1 VVAGPGT
8 RSSPAEQ
15 AIRVPKPV
23 RAVLGLVWSPPDE
36 AALRAAVDGR
46 IVLVTGASRGI
57 GAASARKLAAAG
69 ATVLLV
75 ARSTDGLDDVRTA
88 IAADGGAADA
98 YPADLADRAA
108 VARLVGRVR
117 SDHGPVDIVVS
128 NAGKSIRR
136 SVSESYDRLHDVTR
150 TANVNYVGPV
160 QLLLGLL
167 PDMRARGSGHVVS
180 VGTVSTDLPA
190 PYWAA
195 YTGSKSAF
203 EAWLRCVAPEIRADG
218 VLTTSIHCPLV
229 HTAMSAPVPLYRR
242 LPGMTAEEAADA
254 VCRAVA
260 YRPRLM
266 SPWWSRAGGT
276 IAGLAQPPTDAL
288 LTLYYRGMRSER
300 VRAAGRG
307 AGRAARRITV
317 RDNGGGDRS

>member
-1 VVAGPGT
+1 MAAGSGT
-8 RSSPAEQ
+8 RREPVGP

-36 AALRAAVDGR
+36 QALRAAVHGR
-46 IVLVTGASRGI
+46 TVLVTGASRGI
-57 GAASARKLAAAG
+57 GAASAGKLAAAG

-75 ARSTDGLDDVRTA
+75 ARSAEGLEDVRRR
-88 IAADGGAADA
+88 IAVAGGVASA
-98 YPADLADRAA
+98 YPADLADVSA
-108 VARLVGRVR
+108 VGKLVDRVR
-117 SDHGPVDIVVS
+117 SDHGPVDVVVS

-136 SVSESYDRLHDVTR
+136 SVADSYERFHDVTR
-150 TANVNYVGPV
+150 TANVNYLGPV

-203 EAWLRCVAPEIRADG
+203 EAWLRCVAPELRADG
-218 VLTTSIHCPLV
+218 VATTSIHCPLV
-229 HTAMSAPVPLYRR
+229 HTDMSAPVPLYRH

-254 VCRAVA
+254 VCRAIA

-266 SPWWSRAGGT
+266 SPWWSRAGGMV
-276 IAGLAQPPTDAL
+276 AGVAQPPTDAL
-288 LTLYYRGMRSER
+288 LTLYYRSQRSAR
-300 VRAAGRG
+300 LRAVGGSAGRATRWIGGRAAGRG
-307 AGRAARRITV
+307 GGR
-317 RDNGGGDRS
+317 

>member
-1 VVAGPGT
+1 MAGPGT

-23 RAVLGLVWSPPDE
+23 RALLGLVWSPPDE
-36 AALRAAVDGR
+36 AALRVAVDGR
-46 IVLVTGASRGI
+46 VVLVTGASRGI

-75 ARSTDGLDDVRTA
+75 ARSTEGLDDVGAA
-88 IAADGGAADA
+88 IAADGGAADV
-98 YPADLADRAA
+98 YPADLADPAA
-108 VARLVGRVR
+108 VARLVDRVR
-117 SDHGPVDIVVS
+117 SDHGPVDVVVS

-136 SVSESYDRLHDVTR
+136 SVVESYDRLHDVTR
-150 TANVNYVGPV
+150 TANVNYLGPV

-167 PDMRARGSGHVVS
+167 PDMRSRGTGHVVS

-203 EAWLRCVAPEIRADG
+203 EAWLRCIAPEIRADG

-229 HTAMSAPVPLYRR
+229 HTDMSAPVPLYRR
-242 LPGMTAEEAADA
+242 LPGMTPQEAADA
-254 VCRAVA
+254 VCRAIA

-266 SPWWSRAGGT
+266 SPWWARAGG
-276 IAGLAQPPTDAL
+276 IVAGLAPAPTEAL
-288 LTLYYRGMRSER
+288 LTLYYRGQRSER
-300 VRAAGRG
+300 LRAAGRG
-307 AGRAARRITV
+307 GARAARRITALTT
-317 RDNGGGDRS
+317 GGGDRS

>member
-1 VVAGPGT
+1 MAGPGT
-8 RSSPAEQ
+8 RSSPARQ

-23 RAVLGLVWSPPDE
+23 RAMLGLVWSPPGE

-46 IVLVTGASRGI
+46 VVLVTGASRGI

-75 ARSTDGLDDVRTA
+75 ARSTEGLGDVGAA

-98 YPADLADRAA
+98 YPADLADPAA
-108 VARLVGRVR
+108 VARLVDRVR
-117 SDHGPVDIVVS
+117 SDHGPVDVVVS

-136 SVSESYDRLHDVTR
+136 SIAESYDRLHDVTR
-150 TANVNYVGPV
+150 TANVNYLGPV

-167 PDMRARGSGHVVS
+167 PDMRARGTGHVVS

-203 EAWLRCVAPEIRADG
+203 ETWLRCIAPEIRADG

-229 HTAMSAPVPLYRR
+229 HTDMSAPVPLYRR
-242 LPGMTAEEAADA
+242 LPGMTPQEAADA
-254 VCRAVA
+254 VCRAIA

-266 SPWWSRAGGT
+266 SPWWSRAGGV
-276 IAGLAQPPTDAL
+276 IAGLAPAPTEAL
-288 LTLYYRGMRSER
+288 LTLYYRGQRSER
-300 VRAAGRG
+300 LRAAGRG
-307 AGRAARRITV
+307 AARAARRITA
-317 RDNGGGDRS
+317 RTTGGGDRS

>member
-1 VVAGPGT
+1 VVGGPGT
-8 RSSPAEQ
+8 RRGPEGH

-23 RAVLGLVWSPPDE
+23 RAALGLVWSPPDE
-36 AALRAAVDGR
+36 VALRAAVDRR

-75 ARSTDGLDDVRTA
+75 ARSTGGLEEVRRS
-88 IAADGGAADA
+88 IVADGGSATV
-98 YPADLADRAA
+98 YPADLADPAVVAA
-108 VARLVGRVR
+108 LLDRVR
-117 SDHGPVDIVVS
+117 SDHGPVDVVVS

-136 SVSESYDRLHDVTR
+136 SVAESYDRLHDVTR
-150 TANVNYVGPV
+150 TTNVNYVGPV

-167 PDMRARGSGHVVS
+167 PDMRARGMGHVVS

-218 VLTTSIHCPLV
+218 VMTTSIHCPLV
-229 HTAMSAPVPLYRR
+229 HTDMSAPVPLYGR

-266 SPWWSRAGGT
+266 SPWWSRAGGVV
-276 IAGLAQPPTDAL
+276 AVVAQPPTDAL
-288 LTLYYRGMRSER
+288 LTMYYRGQRSER
-300 VRAAGRG
+300 LRTAGRN
-307 AGRAARRITV
+307 AGRAVRRITG
-317 RDNGGGDRS
+317 RGDRS

>member
-1 VVAGPGT
+1 MVGGSGT
-8 RSSPAEQ
+8 RSDPAGH
-15 AIRVPKPV
+15 AIRVPKLV
-23 RAVLGLVWSPPDE
+23 RAALGLVWSPPDE
-36 AALRAAVDGR
+36 AALRTAVDRR

-75 ARSTDGLDDVRTA
+75 ARSAEGLEEVRRA
-88 IAADGGAADA
+88 IAADGGSANV
-98 YPADLADRAA
+98 YPADLADPPA
-108 VARLVGRVR
+108 VARLLDQVR
-117 SDHGPVDIVVS
+117 SDHGPVDVVVS

-136 SVSESYDRLHDVTR
+136 SVAASYDRLHDVTR
-150 TANVNYVGPV
+150 TTNVNYVGPV

-167 PDMRARGSGHVVS
+167 PDMRARGIGHVVS

-218 VLTTSIHCPLV
+218 VMTTSIHCPLV
-229 HTAMSAPVPLYRR
+229 HTDMSAPVPLYSR
-242 LPGMTAEEAADA
+242 LPGMTADEAADA

-266 SPWWSRAGGT
+266 SPWWSRAGGVF
-276 IAGLAQPPTDAL
+276 AVVAQPPTDAL
-288 LTLYYRGMRSER
+288 LTLYYRSQRSER
-300 VRAAGRG
+300 LRAAGRN
-307 AGRAARRITV
+307 AGRAARRITG
-317 RDNGGGDRS
+317 RGDRS